1 MDPVLDGC
9 PGLHQNLPVS
19 REIPELTILSR
30 EDPGRLDQAVE
41 SELGD
46 PLGIFQIGLSSGN
59 ILDLVGIGNND
70 LDIRL
75 KEQVELVPVDPGGF
89 GADLEE
95 LLVDEVIPIL
105 SRS

>member
-1 MDPVLDGC
+1 VDPVLDSC

-59 ILDLVGIGNND
+59 ILDLVDIGNNHPNT
-70 LDIRL
+70 RL
-75 KEQVELVPVDPGGF
+75 KEQVQLVPIDSSGLKGDKVAPLG
-89 GADLEE
+89 
-95 LLVDEVIPIL
+95 
-105 SRS
+105 